1 MSTIAGNLING
12 TPFSD
17 SLIGTA
23 GDDTINA
30 STGVDTVRGNGGD
43 DLISIIVAD
52 EFSDEVEGGDG
63 VDTLVVRVQ
72 DTSGSYWIPTDMYWV
87 GYTEAGA
94 AVGMIALGG
103 NYDMAYA
110 DLALAQP
117 WLKLNTSNGNP
128 GAWIRNASFENFSIQ
143 TSQRDDSDDM
153 MLLRGVGT
161 YDGYG
166 GFNGIYADWS
176 ALSDPIVWDN
186 AANATVQSVGGSSI
200 SNVQRLLVKSGAGD
214 DDIRNTA
221 VVTDDEFVTGAGHD
235 TIYAGGGKDR
245 VDAGAGDDFISV
257 VVGSE
262 FADTVHGGTGND
274 TLIVTAVVP
283 ETSPWMSKNMYFTG
297 YDAQGAFTGQAAAGS
312 ATMANADAAMS
323 GVSLKLNTANGYP
336 GVMMDGIENLSLM
349 ANPSD
354 DSLDMLF
361 VIGNGTYNGYA
372 GVDALYANWSGA
384 SADIVWNN
392 LANATPQP
400 VSGSTISNVERLL
413 VRTGSG
419 NDDIRNTALVTD
431 DELETG
437 PGNDTI
443 HSGGGKDRV
452 DAGAG
457 DDFVSVVVGSEFAD
471 TVHGG
476 DGIDRLLITAVVPDS
491 SPWQSKNM
499 SLVGY
504 DAQGVVTASAYPDSS
519 FSRVTQALGGVS
531 FKLNTGNGY
540 PGVSFDGV
548 ERLSLV
554 ANPSDDSYDLLVVLG
569 SGTYSGGG
577 GTDTL
582 YADWSAT
589 QDAIVWNNLADAS
602 THSVNGSLISGVER
616 LLLKTG
622 AGSDDIR
629 NLVAITHDEIETG
642 AGQDTVHAGAGNDRI
657 HPGAGNDIVDAG
669 AGTDTAVFTGNLNLY
684 SVTRNASGTVVLLSS
699 AAEGSDRIS
708 NVETFQFAD
717 GALATSALGGVDSS
731 APAVLDAEPA
741 DEATG
746 ASTQD
751 DIVIR
756 FGETIER
763 ASGTARLKNGA
774 GDIVES
780 FNVATSARIT
790 VAGNSLILDPSADLA
805 SMTSYR
811 IEIDAGS
818 LTDRVGNAM
827 AAITGYNFTT
837 GAASYNGTPG
847 DDGLTGDSWGNTFT
861 PGLGNDR
868 IDADGGVDTVVL
880 PMFPNVFTLTES
892 SPGQVTGS
900 YGTSTPYTLVLN
912 DVEFVQFGRPASAG
926 DPERFQTTIALSELV
941 SGAAQ
946 LQLGRLTDLYL
957 AFFGRAP
964 DVSGLE
970 YWQERLLEEG
980 RDFATISKDFAWSLE
995 AQALFPPA
1003 ASNREFVRTVYLN
1016 CFGREPDPGGW
1027 DYWTG
1032 RLDGLGVTDLNDRGA
1047 FVGEVILGAYASTS
1061 GEEDRSLLSNR
1072 HEAAMYYANRLA
1084 IDPGEGFDTAIN
1096 TLLNRVTGDAA
1107 TGDKAEAVIDY
1118 AFAHPITLTGVMS
1131 DQALFD
1137 SLWS

>member
-1 MSTIAGNLING
+1 
-12 TPFSD
+12 
-17 SLIGTA
+17 
-23 GDDTINA
+23 
-30 STGVDTVRGNGGD
+30 
-43 DLISIIVAD
+43 
-52 EFSDEVEGGDG
+52 
-63 VDTLVVRVQ
+63 
-72 DTSGSYWIPTDMYWV
+72 
-87 GYTEAGA
+87 
-94 AVGMIALGG
+94 
-103 NYDMAYA
+103 
-110 DLALAQP
+110 
-117 WLKLNTSNGNP
+117 
-128 GAWIRNASFENFSIQ
+128 
-143 TSQRDDSDDM
+143 M

-419 NDDIRNTALVTD
+419 NDDIRNTAVVTD

-452 DAGAG
+452 DAGVG
-457 DDFVSVVVGSEFAD
+457 DDFVSLVVGSEFAD
-471 TVHGG
+471 AVHGG
-476 DGIDRLLITAVVPDS
+476 DGIDTLLITAVVPDS

-577 GTDTL
+577 GADTL

-629 NLVAITHDEIETG
+629 NLVASTHDEIETG

-790 VAGNSLILDPSADLA
+790 VAGDRLTLDPSADLA

-811 IEIDAGS
+811 VEIDAGS

-900 YGTSTPYTLVLN
+900 YAGYTLVLN

-970 YWQERLLEEG
+970 YW
-980 RDFATISKDFAWSLE
+980 
-995 AQALFPPA
+995 
-1003 ASNREFVRTVYLN
+1003 
-1016 CFGREPDPGGW
+1016 
-1027 DYWTG
+1027 
-1032 RLDGLGVTDLNDRGA
+1032 
-1047 FVGEVILGAYASTS
+1047 
-1061 GEEDRSLLSNR
+1061 
-1072 HEAAMYYANRLA
+1072 
-1084 IDPGEGFDTAIN
+1084 
-1096 TLLNRVTGDAA
+1096 
-1107 TGDKAEAVIDY
+1107 
-1118 AFAHPITLTGVMS
+1118 
-1131 DQALFD
+1131 
-1137 SLWS
+1137 